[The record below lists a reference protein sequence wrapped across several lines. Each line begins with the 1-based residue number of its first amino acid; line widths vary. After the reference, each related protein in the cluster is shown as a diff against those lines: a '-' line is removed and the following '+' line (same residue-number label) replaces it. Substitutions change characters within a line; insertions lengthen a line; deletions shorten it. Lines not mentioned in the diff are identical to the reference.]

1 MGLRRRS
8 VNLNCRLKLEQL
20 ETRLTP
26 AGLNAPPALG
36 AFADTQ
42 VMQTGPIDHM
52 AIRPLMAAVAAVGIF
67 VVWDHRTKRLSPHG
81 QQPAK

>member
-1 MGLRRRS
+1 MGRRP

-26 AGLNAPPALG
+26 TGLNAPPALG

-42 VMQTGPIDHM
+42 VMQTGPIDPM
-52 AIRPLMAAVAAVGIF
+52 AIRPLMAAVVAVGAF
-67 VVWDHRTKRLSPHG
+67 VIWDHRTKRLSAHG
-81 QQPAK
+81 HQAAK

>member
-1 MGLRRRS
+1 MGRS
-8 VNLNCRLKLEQL
+8 TRPVNLNCKLRFEELESRLA
-20 ETRLTP
+20 P
-26 AGLNAPPALG
+26 AVHQFG

-52 AIRPLMAAVAAVGIF
+52 AIRPLLAAVAAVGIF

-81 QQPAK
+81 EHPAK